1 MFRNGIIFAPTKNT
15 EEDEGM
21 PRLLH
26 IQSSPNIANSVTRLL
41 SDRFVQTWTSNHANV
56 EVDALDL
63 VTDPLPYFDSEAIQ
77 GLMGGANP
85 TPEAEAKAALSN
97 RLVTQLEEADIL
109 VMGAPMINFTI
120 PAQLKSWFDYV
131 SIAGRTFQFAAP
143 GIAKGLLFGKKAI
156 VILAR
161 GGDYTDFPAN
171 AFDFHEPLLR
181 TLLGFIGIYDVA
193 FVRADG
199 MRAKEEEVPAI
210 MSNAEEVIARL
221 AA

>member
-1 MFRNGIIFAPTKNT
+1 
-15 EEDEGM
+15 M

-26 IQSSPNIANSVTRLL
+26 IQSSPNIGNSVTRTL
-41 SDRFVQTWTSNHANV
+41 SDRFVQAWTANHANMQI
-56 EVDALDL
+56 DSIDL
-63 VTDPLPYFDSEAIQ
+63 AADPLPYFDAEAIQ
-77 GLMGGANP
+77 GLMRGAEV
-85 TPEAEAKAALSN
+85 TPAAQSKADLSD
-97 RLVTQLEEADIL
+97 RLVTQLEDADIL
-109 VMGAPMINFTI
+109 VIGAPMINFTI

-131 SIAGRTFQFAAP
+131 SVAGRTFQFAAP
-143 GIAKGLLFGKKAI
+143 GIAKGLLFGKKAF

-181 TLLGFIGIYDVA
+181 TLLGFMGIYDVA
-193 FVRADG
+193 FIRAEG

>member
-1 MFRNGIIFAPTKNT
+1 
-15 EEDEGM
+15 M

-26 IQSSPNIANSVTRLL
+26 IQSSPNIGNSVTRVL
-41 SDRFVQTWTSNHANV
+41 SDRFVAAWTANHANV
-56 EVDALDL
+56 QVDSIDL
-63 VTDPLPYFDSEAIQ
+63 AADPLPYFDAEAIQ
-77 GLMGGANP
+77 GLMPGAIV
-85 TPEAEAKAALSN
+85 TPEAQVKADLSD
-97 RLVTQLEEADIL
+97 RLVTQLEDADIL
-109 VMGAPMINFTI
+109 VIGAPMINFTI

-131 SIAGRTFQFAAP
+131 SVAGRTFQFAAP
-143 GIAKGLLFGKKAI
+143 GIAKGLLFGKKAF
-156 VILAR
+156 VVLAR

-181 TLLGFIGIYDVA
+181 ALLGFMGIYDVA
-193 FVRADG
+193 FIRAEG